1 VNNIF
6 IRQLNTADSDELF
19 WLIDSNRDYLGNWL
33 PWIAHTISK
42 SDTEAFIHKSLDLY
56 QERKGY
62 FCGIFIQNRIVG
74 VIGATEYSD
83 TSNAMYLNY
92 WVSAAWSNRG
102 IATQAGRQLIR
113 FLESEWGIDIFFI
126 TLSDKNI
133 ASLRVAEKL
142 GFQFSNTL
150 PDSNQNTDSLIANHL
165 YKRLKEN
172 PDDLFSEI

>member
-83 TSNAMYLNY
+83 TSNAMFELL
-92 WVSAAWSNRG
+92 G
-102 IATQAGRQLIR
+102 
-113 FLESEWGIDIFFI
+113 
-126 TLSDKNI
+126 LSG
-133 ASLRVAEKL
+133 LV
-142 GFQFSNTL
+142 
-150 PDSNQNTDSLIANHL
+150 
-165 YKRLKEN
+165 
-172 PDDLFSEI
+172 